1 MQTERGDE
9 MNSQSEVMS
18 LRLYIAAGTPNS
30 ILAVSNLQAIV
41 DEHLVGRHNLEVIDV
56 LKEPS
61 RAIADGILVTPMLVK
76 LFPPP
81 KVTIIGNLGDKVK
94 VLCALDLGSAL
105 K

>member
-1 MQTERGDE
+1 
-9 MNSQSEVMS
+9 MS

>member
-1 MQTERGDE
+1 